1 MNQTMNKYY
10 KLSMLILADVALI
23 NLSAISAL
31 LLRFDF
37 EVQSPMFLNF
47 FGVFTKWAFIITVVK
62 LLSNYV
68 MGLYGS
74 LWKFASIDELMRVC
88 VTALF
93 GNVAIFLVMQFF
105 HSSLPR
111 SCYIIMVFLDIIFLG
126 GLRVGYRLLGYLKA
140 SGRLRILFNGKKAGK
155 NFSRVLLVGAG
166 SAGAS
171 MIKEINAN
179 TASGKMV
186 VAVVDDDPAKK
197 GQRIVGKKVAG
208 NRYDIPK
215 LVNSYDIDE
224 IIIAIPTGKRK
235 EIQEIAGICG
245 DTGKKTSI
253 LPAYMELIEGKV
265 SISKLRRVDITD
277 LLGRDPVVLDEQVED
292 YIGGKT
298 VLVTGAGGSIGS
310 ELCRQIARK
319 NPERIIALDI
329 YENNLYGLCLELEN
343 DYEDVKIESVIVSI
357 QNLSMLE
364 EVFAKFRPHVV
375 FHAAAHKHV
384 PLMEGNPK
392 EALLNN
398 VWGSKNVVDL
408 ADKHKVE
415 KFILIS
421 TDKAVNPTN
430 IMGATKRVAEM
441 IMQHKSRN
449 SSTVFSA
456 VRFGNVLDSNGSVIP
471 IFKKQI
477 EQGGPVT
484 VTHEEVTRFFM
495 TIPEAVELVI
505 QTGAMAA
512 GGEIFILDMGEAVK
526 IKDLAENLIRLSG
539 YTPYK
544 DIEIVYTGLRPGEKL
559 YEELL
564 LDEEG
569 IKSTSNGRI
578 FVGGGA
584 PPTEALVQILDSR
597 DFETAME
604 NLFRGD
610 EEGIKKWLKAAV
622 PGYKEGESL

>member
-1 MNQTMNKYY
+1 MNKYY

-37 EVQSPMFLNF
+37 EVQSPMFFNF
-47 FGVFTKWAFIITVVK
+47 FGIFIRWAFVITVVK

-74 LWKFASIDELMRVC
+74 IWKFASIDELLRVG

-93 GNVAIFLVMQFF
+93 GNVAVFLIMQFF

-111 SCYIIMVFLDIIFLG
+111 SSYIIMIFLDLIFMG
-126 GLRVGYRLLGYLKA
+126 GLRVAYRLMGYFKA
-140 SGRLRILFNGKKAGK
+140 SGRLRALFSGKNGEK

-166 SAGAS
+166 NAGAS

-179 TASGKMV
+179 TASGKLV

-208 NRYDIPK
+208 NRYDIPRI
-215 LVNSYDIDE
+215 VSSYDIDE
-224 IIIAIPTGKRK
+224 IIIAIPSGKRK

-277 LLGRDPVVLDEQVED
+277 LLGRDPVILDQEADD
-292 YIGGKT
+292 YLGGKT

-319 NPERIIALDI
+319 NPETIIALDI

-343 DYEDVKIESVIVSI
+343 DYEAIKIEPIIVSI

-364 EVFAKFRPHVV
+364 EVFASFRPHVV

-408 ADKHKVE
+408 ADKYKVE
-415 KFILIS
+415 RFILIS

-430 IMGATKRVAEM
+430 IMGATKRMAEM
-441 IMQHKSRN
+441 IMQHKSKN

-512 GGEIFILDMGEAVK
+512 GGEIFILDMGEPVK

-569 IKSTSNGRI
+569 IKSTNNGRI

-584 PPTEALVQILDSR
+584 PPTEDFVKLLDGR
-597 DFETAME
+597 EFEGTME
-604 NLFRGD
+604 DLFKGN
-610 EEGIKKWLKAAV
+610 EEGLKKWIKAVV
-622 PGYKEGESL
+622 PGYREGESL